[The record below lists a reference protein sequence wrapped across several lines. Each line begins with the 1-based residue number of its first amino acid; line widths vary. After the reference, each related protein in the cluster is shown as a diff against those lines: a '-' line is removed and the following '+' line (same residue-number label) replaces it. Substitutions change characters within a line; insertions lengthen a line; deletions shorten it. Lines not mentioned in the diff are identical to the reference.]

1 MNRDD
6 EQEFREFFR
15 ARFDALRAL
24 AYLTCGDWQA
34 AEDAVSRSLAK
45 LYVRW
50 HKIDSP
56 LGYAQRMVVRA
67 AIDEGRR
74 PWRRETSVGGNL
86 PDQVVADPAGN
97 TDERLRLRE
106 ALLQVPPRQRAVL
119 VLRYYE
125 GLSVEETAT
134 ALRLATGTVKSQ
146 SARGLNTLR
155 KALGVAEIRI
165 SANTL
170 SREDSF
176 ELRPA

>member
-6 EQEFREFFR
+6 EQQFREFFH

-34 AEDAVSRSLAK
+34 AEDAVSRSMAK

-50 HKIDSP
+50 HKVDSP
-56 LGYAQRMVVRA
+56 AGYAQRMVVRA

-74 PWRRETSVGGNL
+74 PWRRETAAGGNL
-86 PDQVVADPAGN
+86 PDQVVADPTGN

-125 GLSVEETAT
+125 GLSVEETAAT
-134 ALRLATGTVKSQ
+134 LRLATGTVKSQ
-146 SARGLNTLR
+146 SARGLDALR
-155 KALGVAEIRI
+155 RALGVAEIRTSQNGI
-165 SANTL
+165 
-170 SREDSF
+170 SREESY